1 MIEPRIEPEESAVHL
16 LLREGAPVS
25 APSAIPPTSD
35 GAQALAALYALPS
48 DRVHVRAMMN
58 TTVDGAVTGAD
69 GTSGT
74 LRNPDDS
81 FVFGVLR
88 ALTDVVLVGAATV
101 RAEDYRRPQGRR
113 DLLVPSHRP
122 AGGDRPALAIWS
134 ASGELPA
141 TIDADWPTYLIAP
154 PHRAAA
160 AGRRARIPADQVIA
174 ASTATEAV
182 VALAEKGYRGIQAEG
197 GPASLA
203 RLAAEGLLDE
213 LCFSV
218 THRTVGGSSL
228 RVMAGLDHD
237 QAWRLDSLISGQ
249 HATITRYLRAD

>member
-1 MIEPRIEPEESAVHL
+1 MHL
-16 LLREGAPVS
+16 LLRDGAPLS
-25 APSAIPPTSD
+25 APFAITTNSD
-35 GAQALAALYALPS
+35 GAQALAELYALPP

-113 DLLVPSHRP
+113 DLLAPSHRP
-122 AGGDRPALAIWS
+122 ARGDRPALAIWS
-134 ASGELPA
+134 TSGELPT
-141 TIDADWPTYLIAP
+141 TIEADWPTYLVTP
-154 PHRAAA
+154 PHAAA
-160 AGRRARIPADQVIA
+160 TAGRRARIPADQVITA
-174 ASTATEAV
+174 ATAADAV
-182 VALAEKGYRGIQAEG
+182 AALAEKGYRGIQAEG

-203 RLAAEGLLDE
+203 RLAADGLLDE

-218 THRTVGGSSL
+218 THRTVGGPSP
-228 RVMAGLDHD
+228 RAMEGIAHD

>member
-1 MIEPRIEPEESAVHL
+1 MHL

-25 APSAIPPTSD
+25 APSAITPNAD
-35 GAQALAALYALPS
+35 GAKALAELYALPT

-88 ALTDVVLVGAATV
+88 AVTDVVLVGAATV
-101 RAEDYRRPQGRR
+101 RAEDYRRPRGRR
-113 DLLVPSHRP
+113 DLLAPSHRP
-122 AGGDRPALAIWS
+122 AGGERPALAIWS
-134 ASGELPA
+134 TSGELPA
-141 TIDADWPTYLIAP
+141 TIEADWPIYLITP
-154 PHRAAA
+154 PHAAA
-160 AGRRARIPADQVIA
+160 TAGRRARIPADQVIPA
-174 ASTATEAV
+174 ATAAEAV
-182 VALAEKGYRGIQAEG
+182 AALADKGYRGIQAEG

-218 THRTVGGSSL
+218 THRTVGGPSP
-228 RVMAGLDHD
+228 RVMEGISHD
-237 QAWRLDSLISGQ
+237 QAWRLDSLLSGQ

>member
-1 MIEPRIEPEESAVHL
+1 MHL
-16 LLREGAPVS
+16 LLRDGSPVG
-25 APSAIPPTSD
+25 APSAITPNAD
-35 GAQALAALYALPS
+35 GARRLAELYAPPG

-69 GTSGT
+69 RTSGT
-74 LRNPDDS
+74 LRNPEDS

-113 DLLVPSHRP
+113 DLLVPSRRP
-122 AGGDRPALAIWS
+122 ARGDRPALAIWS
-134 ASGELPA
+134 TSGELPA
-141 TIDADWPTYLIAP
+141 SLEANWPTYLIAP
-154 PHRAAA
+154 PHAAA
-160 AGRRARIPADQVIA
+160 TAGRRAGLPADQVIT
-174 ASTATEAV
+174 ASTAAEAV
-182 VALAEKGYRGIQAEG
+182 AALASKGYRAIQAEG

-218 THRTVGGSSL
+218 THRTVGGSSP
-228 RVMAGLDHD
+228 RVMEGTAHD
-237 QAWRLDSLISGQ
+237 QTWRLDSLISGQ
-249 HATITRYLRAD
+249 HATITRYLRTD